1 MFVQVSWRCPMR
13 TNRCQAVIPMAHRA
27 VAALAYFWTFVDS
40 MAPACDRCC
49 KFGVGRSALSVL
61 ERWTASD
68 GCDGGVFDSAR
79 TCIRRKVRCVFPFI
93 QVLRHASLD
102 AFSRCRRGRSVTQM
116 SVVMHLCAMT
126 GQGGT
131 EIAPDRVF

>member
-1 MFVQVSWRCPMR
+1 
-13 TNRCQAVIPMAHRA
+13 
-27 VAALAYFWTFVDS
+27 

-49 KFGVGRSALSVL
+49 KFLVGRSALSVL
-61 ERWTASD
+61 ERWTVSD

-79 TCIRRKVRCVFPFI
+79 TCSRRKVRCVFPFI

-102 AFSRCRRGRSVTQM
+102 AAFRCRRGRSVTQM
-116 SVVMHLCAMT
+116 SAVMHLCAMT

-131 EIAPDRVF
+131 EIARDRVF